1 MKKAFKLIKKDKK
14 TQARI
19 GLLKTSHGVIET
31 PTFVPVGSQ
40 ATVKGLTSEDLKQIG
55 VNIFFVNTYLLYLR
69 PGERV
74 IEKLGGVHC
83 FANWEKSIISDSG
96 GFQVFS
102 LAKKETRVKIDY
114 HGVTFISHLDGSKH
128 YFTPEKSIEIQRKLG
143 TDIMV
148 AFDQCPDYPSS
159 YGQARVA
166 SQRTHRWAKLSLEAA
181 KKSRDQLLFGV
192 IQGSTYQD
200 LRKESTAFITN
211 LPFDGVAIGGV
222 AVGESKREMRQVLD
236 WVMPVLKKDKNY
248 DYRPVHLLGIGEIDD
263 IFAAIESG
271 VDMMDCVMP
280 TRLGRMGYILTKQAK
295 NFKQDITKAK
305 FAQDPNPLDPQ
316 CRCSVCRNYSKA
328 YLNHLFRSKELLAY
342 RLATYHNLYFI
353 NSLFDKIKEAI
364 GKDQLSALKKEWLK
378 ER

>member
-1 MKKAFKLIKKDKK
+1 
-14 TQARI
+14 
-19 GLLKTSHGVIET
+19 
-31 PTFVPVGSQ
+31 
-40 ATVKGLTSEDLKQIG
+40 
-55 VNIFFVNTYLLYLR
+55 
-69 PGERV
+69 
-74 IEKLGGVHC
+74 
-83 FANWEKSIISDSG
+83 
-96 GFQVFS
+96 
-102 LAKKETRVKIDY
+102 
-114 HGVTFISHLDGSKH
+114 
-128 YFTPEKSIEIQRKLG
+128 
-143 TDIMV
+143 
-148 AFDQCPDYPSS
+148 
-159 YGQARVA
+159 
-166 SQRTHRWAKLSLEAA
+166 
-181 KKSRDQLLFGV
+181 
-192 IQGSTYQD
+192 
-200 LRKESTAFITN
+200 
-211 LPFDGVAIGGV
+211 
-222 AVGESKREMRQVLD
+222 MRQVLD